1 MLPRLRKFI
10 LVIVLAAIVSCQS
23 TPTSLSKRIVP
34 SSPSK
39 TPDNAAVYKANSSP
53 TIAGCQV
60 FPADNPWN
68 RDISQ
73 EPIDVNTDKY
83 IASINKG
90 GKFLNPNFGSKVK
103 YGITYII
110 VDSTQPKVPVQFEY
124 VDESDPDPY
133 PIPPNPP
140 IQVNSDSQLVILEKD
155 NCMLYELYNPQYTE
169 DVGWSATAGA
179 IFDLKSNAL
188 RPDCWTS
195 ADGAGLAILPGLVRY
210 DEVASGK
217 IQHAL
222 RFSVSQTQRAFIHP
236 ATHFA
241 SRFKNPNLP
250 PMGLRLRLKANF
262 DTSKYTGHARVIL
275 NALKKYGLIVA
286 ENGTSWN
293 ITGAPDRRWNDDD
306 LNQLKQVPGSAF
318 EVVATGA
325 IRKACRT

>member
-1 MLPRLRKFI
+1 MLPSLRKFI

-23 TPTSLSKRIVP
+23 TPTSLSKRTVP
-34 SSPSK
+34 SSQTK
-39 TPDNAAVYKANSSP
+39 TPDNWAVSKANSSP

-68 RDISQ
+68 QDISQ
-73 EPIDVNTDKY
+73 EPVDVNADKY
-83 IASINKG
+83 IASINRG
-90 GKFLNPNFGSKVK
+90 GKFLNPNFGSKAK
-103 YGITYII
+103 YGIPYTI

-140 IQVNSDSQLVILEKD
+140 IQASEDRHLIILEKD
-155 NCMLYELYNPQYTE
+155 NCMLYELYNAQYSE
-169 DVGWSATAGA
+169 DVGWSAGTGA

-195 ADGAGLAILPGLVRY
+195 ADAAGLAILPGLVRY

-222 RFSVSQTQRAFIHP
+222 RLSVSQTQQAFIHP
-236 ATHFA
+236 ATHYA
-241 SRFKNPNLP
+241 SRFTNPNLP
-250 PMGLRLRLKANF
+250 PMGLRLRLKASF
-262 DTSKYTGHARVIL
+262 DTSRYTGQARVIL

-286 ENGTSWN
+286 DNGTSWN

-318 EVVATGA
+318 EVIASGA
-325 IRKACRT
+325 IRKEC

>member
-1 MLPRLRKFI
+1 MRKFI
-10 LVIVLAAIVSCQS
+10 LVFVLVAIVSCKS
-23 TPTSLSKRIVP
+23 TPTSLGQQSVP
-34 SSPSK
+34 PRPTK
-39 TPDNAAVYKANSSP
+39 TLENSAVKSTNSSP

-60 FPADNPWN
+60 FPVDNPWN
-68 RDISQ
+68 QDISQ
-73 EPIDVNTDKY
+73 EPVDVNTDKY
-83 IASINKG
+83 IASINRG
-90 GKFLNPNFGSKVK
+90 GKFLNPNFGSNDK
-103 YGITYII
+103 YGIPYII

-124 VDESDPDPY
+124 VDESDLDPY

-140 IQVNSDSQLVILEKD
+140 IQVNEDSQLVILEKD

-169 DVGWSATAGA
+169 DVGWSAYSGA

-195 ADGAGLAILPGLVRY
+195 ADAAGLAILPGLVRY

-217 IQHAL
+217 IHHAL

-241 SRFKNPNLP
+241 SRLKNPNLP
-250 PMGLRLRLKANF
+250 PMGLRLRLKASF
-262 DTSKYTGHARVIL
+262 DTSRYTGLARVIL

-286 ENGTSWN
+286 DNGTSWN
-293 ITGAPDRRWNDDD
+293 ITGAPDRRWNDND

-318 EVVATGA
+318 EVVASGA
-325 IRKACRT
+325 IRKEC